1 MKSLPVCG
9 LRTSSS
15 NIQTDQPEDTSGKH
29 RGLRNE
35 SGSLKPRPLTHCW
48 PGISFLILLKVR
60 RAGSWA
66 HQCPSTIT
74 PPSEIPQ
81 RTERRG
87 SNVTHLLCV
96 SSPAIFLKWRAAAKA
111 NEVEEDVLIYW
122 SMCACVCERGTV
134 SVLTV
139 TAAWAFLCD
148 YTTTFQLTYLT
159 DVFHKL
165 DPFSGFAVPLFIYT
179 HTQAYAQKHSLFLP
193 HTRSFSFSPPSVFL
207 FWRSFLCTSKS
218 NIWVSL
224 YLVEQDLQDI
234 VGRMCELEQFTLWES
249 PIYRYTQTCI
259 NTHTQTS
266 STHKMSVL
274 TLAFNLISSCHMC
287 RRMLLWQMIDL
298 YFCIVRVR
306 LYFQVRDTAN
316 TTLNIWLNAMFNI
329 LKRLQKQKRG
339 DKS

>member
-1 MKSLPVCG
+1 M
-9 LRTSSS
+9 TSSYKS
-15 NIQTDQPEDTSGKH
+15 QWGG
-29 RGLRNE
+29 RGRVDL
-35 SGSLKPRPLTHCW
+35 
-48 PGISFLILLKVR
+48 
-60 RAGSWA
+60 
-66 HQCPSTIT
+66 
-74 PPSEIPQ
+74 
-81 RTERRG
+81 
-87 SNVTHLLCV
+87 
-96 SSPAIFLKWRAAAKA
+96 
-111 NEVEEDVLIYW
+111 LIYV
-122 SMCACVCERGTV
+122 CVRERGTV

-179 HTQAYAQKHSLFLP
+179 HTHRHMHKSTHYFASHSLFFFLSSLCLP
-193 HTRSFSFSPPSVFL
+193 LLKKFSLHFQVKHLGQLISSGTRLAGYCWQDVWARAVYSVGIP
-207 FWRSFLCTSKS
+207 
-218 NIWVSL
+218 NI
-224 YLVEQDLQDI
+224 QTQ
-234 VGRMCELEQFTLWES
+234 
-249 PIYRYTQTCI
+249 TQTCI

-274 TLAFNLISSCHMC
+274 TLNHSLTVCWYSTRLPAAT
-287 RRMLLWQMIDL
+287 RVWQIIDL

-316 TTLNIWLNAMFNI
+316 TTLNIWLNATFNI